1 MHKFDKSKIQKGTA
15 IILAALIALVGI
27 SGVFVCAASGDVA
40 TTVSAASASSDPA
53 SAISGADDSRVPVYK
68 DLEELNGK
76 RVGIQ
81 VGSIL
86 DKMVEESI
94 PGARIEFFSTFPD
107 EINALK
113 ASKIDGVATIET
125 VITQVQAQDDSIAY
139 IDEPIGAVPLGFV
152 FPKNEEGKKLSAE
165 MSEFLTDLHE
175 SGEMD
180 RLKAMWNETDESLKV
195 MEDYKD
201 LPAENGTLTFVTE
214 GTFPPFDYFRDGE
227 LVGYDVDVAIRFCK
241 AYGYG
246 IELKDMNF
254 DALMPAVQSG
264 KCDFAA
270 SGIAITEERKEKVYF
285 SEPDYYQNAYIVVLA
300 EEKGAGSFFESLKRS
315 FYRTFIKEH
324 RYRLFLKGIWVT
336 LAITVLSI
344 AFGTMLGFIL
354 YMWCRKGGRT
364 ANAITRFCIWLVQ
377 GMPAI
382 VLLMILYYVVFG
394 KADIDGIAVAV
405 IGFTLTFAASVYSM
419 ILSGVNAIDYGQ
431 TEASYA
437 LGFTDSQTFFGIIL
451 PQAARHFM
459 PAYKAEIVT
468 LIKATAVVGYIA
480 VQDLTKMG
488 DIVRSSTYEA
498 FFPLIAVAIM
508 YFVLAGLL
516 NLIADKLT
524 VSVDPEKRSPEKILK
539 GIKTK

>member
-1 MHKFDKSKIQKGTA
+1 MRKRNKLKIHSGLA
-15 IILAALIALVGI
+15 ITLAILMSFIGI
-27 SGVFVCAASGDVA
+27 SGVFVTAASEDGG
-40 TTVSAASASSDPA
+40 T
-53 SAISGADDSRVPVYK
+53 RVPVYK
-68 DLEELNGK
+68 NLEELSGK
-76 RVGIQ
+76 RVGVQ
-81 VGSIL
+81 VGSVF
-86 DKMVEESI
+86 DKIVEEAI
-94 PGARIEFFSTFPD
+94 PGASVEYYSTFPD

-113 ASKIDGVATIET
+113 ASKLEGVACVES
-125 VITQVQAQDDSIAY
+125 VIIQLQAQDDSIAY
-139 IDEPIGAVPLGFV
+139 IEEPIGAVPLGFL
-152 FPKNEEGKKLSAE
+152 FPKNEKGKKLADQ
-165 MSEFLTDLHE
+165 MSEFLTNMRE

-180 RLKAMWNETDESLKV
+180 RLMAVWNETDESLKPI
-195 MEDYKD
+195 EDYKS

-214 GTFPPFDYFRDGE
+214 GTFPPFDYFREGE

-241 AYGYG
+241 EYGYG

-285 SEPDYYQNAYIVVLA
+285 SEPDYYQDAYVVVLA
-300 EEKGAGSFFESLKRS
+300 ADRSGGSFISSLKDS
-315 FYRTFIKEH
+315 FNRTFIKEH

-336 LAITVLSI
+336 LAITVMSI
-344 AFGTMLGFIL
+344 IFGTLLGFIL
-354 YMWCRKGGRT
+354 YMWCRKGGKP

-394 KADIDGIAVAV
+394 KADIGGIGVAV
-405 IGFTLTFAASVYSM
+405 IGFTMTFAASVYSM
-419 ILSGVNAIDYGQ
+419 ILSGVRAVDFGQ

-437 LGFTDSQTFFGIIL
+437 LGFNDTQTFFGIIL

-459 PAYKAEIVT
+459 PTFKAEIVT

-498 FFPLIAVAIM
+498 FFPLIAVAVM

-516 NLIADKLT
+516 KLVANKLT
-524 VSVDPEKRSPEKILK
+524 ASVDPEKRSEEKILK